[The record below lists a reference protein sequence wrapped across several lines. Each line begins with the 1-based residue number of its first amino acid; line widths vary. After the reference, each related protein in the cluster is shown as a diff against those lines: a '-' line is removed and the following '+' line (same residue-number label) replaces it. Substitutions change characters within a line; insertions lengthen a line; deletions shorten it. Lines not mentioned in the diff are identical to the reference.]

1 MGQTEVD
8 AAGFSPAGQ
17 IGIDSINAINDYK
30 LPDADADLSTFIFSL
45 GHLFWEHS
53 YLFSVQEIYYLLT
66 SNVFLT
72 IQ

>member
-30 LPDADADLSTFIFSL
+30 LPDADADLSTFIFSFPDV

-53 YLFSVQEIYYLLT
+53 NLFSVQEIY
-66 SNVFLT
+66 
-72 IQ
+72 